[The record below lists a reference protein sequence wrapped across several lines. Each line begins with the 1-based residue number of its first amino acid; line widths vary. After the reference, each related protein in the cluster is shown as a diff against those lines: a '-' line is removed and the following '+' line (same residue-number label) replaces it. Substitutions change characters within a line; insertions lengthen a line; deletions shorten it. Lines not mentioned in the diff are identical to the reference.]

1 MKKKAVLAD
10 VADASGVSLATVSRV
25 LNTPEI
31 VTPEVRERVR
41 RALRSLDYLPH
52 GAARALRSRRT
63 RSVGVVVPTL
73 GASIFGRGVEALQSR
88 LAERGYRLLV
98 ANSQYDLQKE
108 AVEIQSLLEHGID
121 GLILVGND
129 HLPEARS
136 LVRRYDIP
144 VVITFVHVAA
154 ENLPAVGFNN
164 FAAAYEMAAYLF
176 GLGHRQFGVITSPVT
191 ANDRVRARREGLLT
205 YLRNNGVLL
214 PPACLVEVPYLMEAG
229 REALRR
235 IISAAPQ
242 TTAVLCT
249 TDVLAIGA
257 VAEAKRLGLD
267 VPGRL
272 SVAGFDNLEFA
283 SYVDPALT
291 TVTIPAE
298 DIGRTAA
305 DRLLDA
311 FAGEELPQATEIPAV
326 LAIRGTTAPPHQ
338 APPGQGGRTRTRH
351 SGAA

>member
-1 MKKKAVLAD
+1 VKKKAVIAD
-10 VADASGVSLATVSRV
+10 VADASGVSSATVSRV

-31 VTPEVRERVR
+31 VTPEVRERVW

-73 GASIFGRGVEALQSR
+73 GLSIFARGVEALQSR
-88 LAERGYRLLV
+88 LAELGYRLLV
-98 ANSQYDLQKE
+98 ANSQYDLEKE
-108 AVEIQSLLEHGID
+108 ALEIQALLEQGID
-121 GLILVGND
+121 GLVLVGNE

-144 VVITFVHVAA
+144 VVITFVHEAA
-154 ENLPAVGFNN
+154 EDLPAVGFNN
-164 FAAAYEMAAYLF
+164 LASAYEMTAYLV
-176 GLGHRQFGVITSPVT
+176 GIGHSQFGVITSPVA
-191 ANDRVRARREGLLT
+191 ANDRIRARRDGIFRCLRDNGLSLD
-205 YLRNNGVLL
+205 
-214 PPACLVEVPYLMEAG
+214 PASLVEVPYLVEAG

-235 IISAAPQ
+235 VMSAAPQ

-257 VAEAKRLGLD
+257 VAEAKRLGID

-283 SYVDPALT
+283 SYLDPALT

-298 DIGRTAA
+298 EIGRTAA
-305 DRLLDA
+305 DRLLDV
-311 FAGEELPQATEIPAV
+311 FAGKQPPQATEIPAL
-326 LAIRGTTAPPHQ
+326 LAIRASTAPPYQ
-338 APPGQGGRTRTRH
+338 SPSSKPGETHFRYPGRT
-351 SGAA
+351 